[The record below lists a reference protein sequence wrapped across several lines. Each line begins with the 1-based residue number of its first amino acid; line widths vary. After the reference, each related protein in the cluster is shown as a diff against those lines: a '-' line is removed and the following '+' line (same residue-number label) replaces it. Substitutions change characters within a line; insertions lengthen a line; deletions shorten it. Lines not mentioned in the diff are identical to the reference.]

1 MEAALNCNIIPVL
14 FFSRVKQSLDIS
26 RSWLAFLE
34 ILSSPSDHHLSLLAD
49 LWKKHNFH
57 SFLVLKFHLFASQ
70 VSAKFVLH
78 TDVTNK
84 SSECKYVTIDGD
96 NMVDLSKYT

>member
-1 MEAALNCNIIPVL
+1 MAAALNCNIIPVL

-57 SFLVLKFHLFASQ
+57 SFLVLKLHLFATQVPQLNLCCTQMSQ
-70 VSAKFVLH
+70 
-78 TDVTNK
+78 
-84 SSECKYVTIDGD
+84 I
-96 NMVDLSKYT
+96 NMQICYN